1 MRGSSDRTPIVPLPP
16 DPARI
21 RQLKAATSIDRML
34 VDAKGWRWARLQ
46 LRRQFSP
53 YYWYRPP
60 AWKVALRAVDARRLA
75 PSFLSLGAA
84 RSGTTLLSDYLMQHP
99 CVALPLAKE
108 ITLSGNQRLISGQF
122 PHARQAEAIRQRH
135 GMVLTGYCPPAI
147 PNLLFPS
154 LIASLTGNTDLKFL
168 ILLRNPVDRTFSHYK
183 WERHLIGQSS
193 PSLIDKIPTF
203 RAIVE
208 LEVEAAQSFA
218 TSGALHLSGAGTGG
232 FLQES
237 IALPF
242 LKTLF
247 RHWDR
252 ASALVID
259 SDDFFRMPGQ
269 VSQRAYRFLGLPEY
283 EPVELPVRN
292 AGVAGD
298 MDPEARR
305 MLHDFFAPLNRELFD
320 FLGEDFGWS

>member
-1 MRGSSDRTPIVPLPP
+1 MAGVPLPP

-21 RQLKAATSIDRML
+21 RHLQSATANDRML
-34 VDAKGWRWARLQ
+34 IDARGGRWARLQ

-60 AWKVALRAVDARRLA
+60 AWKVAVRALDGRRLA

-84 RSGTTLLSDYLMQHP
+84 RSGTTLFCDYLMQHP

-108 ITLSGNQRLISGQF
+108 ITISANQRSVAGQF
-122 PHARQAEAIRQRH
+122 PHARQAEAIRRRH

-147 PNLLFPS
+147 PNLIFPGMV
-154 LIASLTGNTDLKFL
+154 AHLTGATDLKFL

-183 WERHLIGQSS
+183 WERHLVGRSS
-193 PSLIDKIPTF
+193 PSLVDRIPSF
-203 RAIVE
+203 REIVA
-208 LEVEAAQSFA
+208 LEVEAARSFA

-232 FLQES
+232 FIQES
-237 IALPF
+237 IYLPF

-252 ASALVID
+252 STALVID
-259 SDDFFRMPGQ
+259 SDDFFRAPAD
-269 VSQRAYRFLGLPEY
+269 VARRAYRFLGLPEY
-283 EPVELPVRN
+283 DPVDLPVRN

-298 MDPEARR
+298 MDPEARQ
-305 MLHDFFAPLNRELFD
+305 MLHDFFASLNQELFA

>member
-1 MRGSSDRTPIVPLPP
+1 M
-16 DPARI
+16 
-21 RQLKAATSIDRML
+21 DRML
-34 VDAKGWRWARLQ
+34 IDAKGWRWARLH

-60 AWKVALRAVDARRLA
+60 AWKVAVRALDARRLA
-75 PSFLSLGAA
+75 PSFVSLGAA
-84 RSGTTLLSDYLMQHP
+84 RSGTTLFSDYLMQHP

-108 ITLSGNQRLISGQF
+108 ITISGKPRIVSSQF
-122 PHARQAEAIRQRH
+122 PHVRQAEAIRRRH

-147 PNLLFPS
+147 PNLIFPRM
-154 LIASLTGNTDLKFL
+154 LTAVTGATDLKFL
-168 ILLRNPVDRTFSHYK
+168 LLLRNPVDRTFSHYK
-183 WERHLIGQSS
+183 WERHLVGRRTS
-193 PSLIDKIPTF
+193 PSLVDRIPTF
-203 RAIVE
+203 REIVE
-208 LEVEAAQSFA
+208 IEVEAARSFA

-232 FLQES
+232 FIQES
-237 IALPF
+237 IYLPF

-252 ASALVID
+252 STALVID
-259 SDDFFRMPGQ
+259 SDEFFRSPAD
-269 VSQRAYRFLGLPEY
+269 VSRKAYRFLGLPEY
-283 EPVELPVRN
+283 DPVDLPVRN

>member
-1 MRGSSDRTPIVPLPP
+1 MSGSRSTQSLPP

-21 RQLKAATSIDRML
+21 RHLESATEIDRTL
-34 VDAKGWRWARLQ
+34 IDTSGWRWAQLQ

-53 YYWYRPP
+53 YYWYGPP
-60 AWKVALRAVDARRLA
+60 AWKVALRALDGRRLA

-84 RSGTTLLSDYLMQHP
+84 RSGTTLFSDYLMQHP

-108 ITLSGNQRLISGQF
+108 ITISGNQRVVAGQF
-122 PHARQAEAIRQRH
+122 PHTRQAEAIRKRH

-147 PNLLFPS
+147 PNLIFPGMLS
-154 LIASLTGNTDLKFL
+154 HLTRATDLKFL
-168 ILLRNPVDRTFSHYK
+168 ILLRNPVERTFSHYK
-183 WERHLIGQSS
+183 WERHLVARRS
-193 PSLIDKIPTF
+193 PGLIDKIPSF
-203 RAIVE
+203 REIVE

-218 TSGALHLSGAGTGG
+218 TSGALHLTGAGTGG
-232 FLQES
+232 FIQES

-242 LKTLF
+242 LRTLF

-252 ASALVID
+252 ETALVID
-259 SDDFFRMPGQ
+259 SDEFFRSPAD
-269 VSQRAYRFLGLPEY
+269 VSRRAYRFLGLPDY
-283 EPVELPVRN
+283 DPVELPVRN

-298 MDPEARR
+298 MDSEARR